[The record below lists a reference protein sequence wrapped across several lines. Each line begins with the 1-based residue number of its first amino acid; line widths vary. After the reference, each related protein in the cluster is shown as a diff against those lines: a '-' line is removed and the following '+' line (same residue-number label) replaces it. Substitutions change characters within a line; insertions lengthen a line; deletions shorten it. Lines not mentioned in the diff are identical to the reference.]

1 MHLVI
6 RVACMAQNAIRPGRL
21 ITWKCFLVFFFF
33 CNAVWKDCSCC
44 LMQGCL
50 NMLQNSILSLLW
62 SVALKSYQI
71 RRHFAVF
78 WEPLFRGDVRPFQNK
93 TLLLPTF
100 KKIKAS
106 VSANNLPTVSLF
118 GISFGHRVKTGLSFP
133 SFRGPPL
140 CPYVRVLKTL
150 WLSLCKQ
157 REKGEVEEGEYEYTG
172 QPGQK
177 QVQTTERRKRK
188 GDKAKWGKRNAF

>member
-1 MHLVI
+1 MQCERI
-6 RVACMAQNAIRPGRL
+6 AAAASCKVAWTCYKTAYCPSFDPSHSNHIKYAAI
-21 ITWKCFLVFFFF
+21 
-33 CNAVWKDCSCC
+33 
-44 LMQGCL
+44 
-50 NMLQNSILSLLW
+50 LQ
-62 SVALKSYQI
+62 
-71 RRHFAVF
+71 VF
-78 WEPLFRGDVRPFQNK
+78 WEPLFRGDVRPFRNK

-133 SFRGPPL
+133 SFRGLPL

-157 REKGEVEEGEYEYTG
+157 REKGEAEEGEYEHTG

-188 GDKAKWGKRNAF
+188 GDKAKRGKRSAF

>member
-6 RVACMAQNAIRPGRL
+6 RVACMAQNAIRPGRP

-62 SVALKSYQI
+62 SVATQI
-71 RRHFAVF
+71 ISNTPPFCKFSGNHCSGETCVPS
-78 WEPLFRGDVRPFQNK
+78 EIKPYYSRP
-93 TLLLPTF
+93 F

-106 VSANNLPTVSLF
+106 VSANNLPTASLF
-118 GISFGHRVKTGLSFP
+118 GISIGHRVKTGLPSP

-140 CPYVRVLKTL
+140 CPYARVLKTL

-157 REKGEVEEGEYEYTG
+157 REKGRGWGRRIRVHWTTGTKTGSDNGKTEE
-172 QPGQK
+172 
-177 QVQTTERRKRK
+177 K
-188 GDKAKWGKRNAF
+188 GG